1 MPVYDYTAL
10 SAKGKTLS
18 GIIDAESAA
27 AAKQKLRAGGSFPVS
42 ISEASRGTKSNTSG
56 TQKKAAVNLFNR
68 VRSSDISM
76 MTRQLSTLV
85 GAGFPLVS
93 ALGALVP
100 QTKSQGFVKIIAQL
114 KEAIVEGKSFAA
126 ALSNYP
132 NIFNN
137 LYVNMVRAGESSG
150 TLEIVLDRLA
160 DITEKQQAL
169 KSRIR
174 AAMAYPVF
182 MAFIGAA
189 VLILLLTF
197 IVPNITSIFTEMDKA
212 LPAPTRLLIS
222 ISEWLTHYWWFLI
235 ILAIGVGLGLRA
247 VRKNEQGAFH
257 IDRLILRLP
266 LFGSL
271 VRRLTV
277 ARFTR
282 TLGSLLQNGVS
293 MLIALDIARGIAG
306 NRLISEAIEAAAAE
320 VEKGRGLGESLG
332 KADVFPQL
340 SVQMIEVGEHSG
352 NLEEM
357 LIKIADVYE
366 REVEAIVTS
375 ITSLMEPIMILGMA
389 LVVGFIV
396 LSICLPIFEM
406 NQLVV

>member
-27 AAKQKLRAGGSFPVS
+27 AAKQKLRASGSYPVS
-42 ISEASRGTKSNTSG
+42 ITEASRGTKSDNSG
-56 TQKKAAVNLFNR
+56 SKKTTASNLFNR

-126 ALSNYP
+126 ALSSYP
-132 NIFNN
+132 NIFSN
-137 LYVNMVRAGESSG
+137 LYINMVRAGESSG

-174 AAMAYPVF
+174 AAMAYPIF
-182 MAFIGAA
+182 MALIGAA

-212 LPAPTRLLIS
+212 LPVPTRLLIS
-222 ISEWLTHYWWFLI
+222 ISAWLTQYWWLLI
-235 ILAIGVGLGLRA
+235 IFGIGAGLGLRA
-247 VRKNEQGAFH
+247 VRKTDQGAFH

-306 NRLISEAIEAAAAE
+306 NRLISEAIEAAAAQ
-320 VEKGRGLGESLG
+320 VEKGRGLGQSLG
-332 KADVFPQL
+332 QADVFPQL

-352 NLEEM
+352 DLEDM

-366 REVEAIVTS
+366 REVEAIVMS

>member
-1 MPVYDYTAL
+1 VE
-10 SAKGKTLS
+10 GN
-18 GIIDAESAA
+18 
-27 AAKQKLRAGGSFPVS
+27 SF
-42 ISEASRGTKSNTSG
+42 A
-56 TQKKAAVNLFNR
+56 
-68 VRSSDISM
+68 
-76 MTRQLSTLV
+76 
-85 GAGFPLVS
+85 S
-93 ALGALVP
+93 ALAR
-100 QTKSQGFVKIIAQL
+100 
-114 KEAIVEGKSFAA
+114 
-126 ALSNYP
+126 YP
-132 NIFNN
+132 NIFSS
-137 LYVNMVRAGESSG
+137 LYVNMVKAGESSG

-174 AAMAYPVF
+174 AAMAYPIF
-182 MAFIGAA
+182 MALIGAA

-197 IVPNITSIFTEMDKA
+197 IVPNITSIFTDMGKT
-212 LPAPTRLLIS
+212 LPTPTRMLISVSGWLTQYWWLLLLLLIAAG
-222 ISEWLTHYWWFLI
+222 F
-235 ILAIGVGLGLRA
+235 ALRA
-247 VRKNEQGAFH
+247 MRKTDRGAFY

-293 MLIALDIARGIAG
+293 MLIALDISRGIAG
-306 NRLISEAIEAAAAE
+306 NRLISEAIEAAAVD
-320 VEKGRGLGESLG
+320 VEKGRGLGQSLG
-332 KADVFPQL
+332 GADTFPSL
-340 SVQMIEVGEHSG
+340 AVQMIEVGEHSG

-366 REVEAIVTS
+366 REVESLVMS
-375 ITSLMEPIMILGMA
+375 LTSLMEPIMILGMA